1 MKCIRFQV
9 IILVVHVGAVKI
21 YVAAMEA
28 LRKKQRQGSK
38 QDETQF
44 GTKSGPFLSLSF
56 DPPPLKANVLFCRFF
71 LKSHLVLDQ
80 TQGSSA
86 VFS

>member
-1 MKCIRFQV
+1 V

-38 QDETQF
+38 QDETHF
-44 GTKSGPFLSLSF
+44 GTKSGAFLSLNF
-56 DPPPLKANVLFCRFF
+56 DTPHPPPP
-71 LKSHLVLDQ
+71 
-80 TQGSSA
+80 
-86 VFS
+86 